1 MKDRRRIFSGM
12 LILLGSL
19 LSISWLAALED
30 NALVYLINIRDE
42 IGSGLRVYIQNG
54 IRDAEEAYADAIIF
68 DVDTPG
74 GRVDSAVKIIHA
86 IQDTDIPT
94 IAYVNRQAI
103 SAGAMIS
110 LSCDQIVMRPGGT
123 IGDAAPVTIQGEELG
138 EKIVSYIRGTIQ
150 STAERQGRNP
160 DLAASMVDKELVL
173 VRKADGE
180 IVALTP
186 EIYTEKKEQ
195 GEEMEVISAEGK
207 LLTLTTEGALEY
219 NFADGQAEEIAG
231 LLAMY
236 QIAEVNQVR
245 KALTDEA
252 VIQKQTE
259 LGTAS
264 VRVVKSLKDATVEE
278 VSVTLADRIVF
289 FLTKPYI
296 SSLLLALGGLG
307 LFVEIRTPG
316 FGLPGIAGLICLGL
330 FFGGHMLLQIEAE
343 AFALA
348 FILGVGLLLLEFL
361 VIPGFGIAG
370 VLGIMLMLGSV
381 FLVFTNAYEINT
393 AIFWLSG
400 AVLMTF
406 LFALVL
412 AYTLPK
418 TRAWQNFILET
429 AMDSGMGYHAAPRED
444 FGEYLGKTGVA
455 ITPLRPSGTI
465 RIGDRRLDVV
475 TVGGFIGPETSVKI
489 VGVEGAK
496 VFVEAIDE
504 A

>member
-1 MKDRRRIFSGM
+1 
-12 LILLGSL
+12 
-19 LSISWLAALED
+19 
-30 NALVYLINIRDE
+30 
-42 IGSGLRVYIQNG
+42 
-54 IRDAEEAYADAIIF
+54 
-68 DVDTPG
+68 
-74 GRVDSAVKIIHA
+74 
-86 IQDTDIPT
+86 
-94 IAYVNRQAI
+94 
-103 SAGAMIS
+103 
-110 LSCDQIVMRPGGT
+110 
-123 IGDAAPVTIQGEELG
+123 
-138 EKIVSYIRGTIQ
+138 
-150 STAERQGRNP
+150 
-160 DLAASMVDKELVL
+160 
-173 VRKADGE
+173 
-180 IVALTP
+180 
-186 EIYTEKKEQ
+186 
-195 GEEMEVISAEGK
+195 MEVISAEGK